1 MSKIEN
7 PSTRRAGGAKGEIH
21 VTPGGAIR
29 VERLAPTVVL
39 HTVNGVGTM
48 GFYRPIVESCEA
60 VLAEHGKL
68 VVLIDS
74 WDQVRIET
82 DFREALTK
90 YLQEKKND
98 DCSALMLVQ
107 SKLIQMAMSVMN
119 MLTGRSY
126 FETFANV
133 EQWER
138 RCREHFPGLRRHP
151 IVKVD
156 GGYV

>member
-7 PSTRRAGGAKGEIH
+7 PSTRKTGGAKGEIH
-21 VTPGGAIR
+21 VTSDGAIR

-39 HTVNGVGTM
+39 HTVNGVGNM
-48 GFYRPIVESCEA
+48 DFYRPIVESCDE

-74 WDQVRIET
+74 WDQVRMET

-90 YLQEKKND
+90 YLQDKKD
-98 DCSALMLVQ
+98 HDCSALMLVQ

-126 FETFANV
+126 FETFANI
-133 EQWER
+133 EQWESRCGEHVRGMR
-138 RCREHFPGLRRHP
+138 RRPLVR
-151 IVKVD
+151 VD